1 MIDFTF
7 GGREDN
13 QNMVS
18 QKSKLLLN
26 LKEFLNLWT
35 CLLVN
40 IVSFETNV

>member
-7 GGREDN
+7 GGQEDN

-18 QKSKLLLN
+18 QKQKQKN

-35 CLLVN
+35 CLFVI
-40 IVSFETNV
+40 IVSSQTNA